1 MSPAESLIGQTVSH
15 YRVLEK
21 LGGGGMGVVY
31 KAEDT
36 RLHRMVALKFLPDE
50 VARDPQV
57 LARFQREAQ
66 AASALNHPN
75 ICTIHDVGEEN
86 GRAFIAM
93 EFLDGVTLK
102 HSITGRALELERL
115 LDVSIEIAD
124 ALDAA
129 HSQGIIH
136 RDIKPANIFITKRGH
151 AKILDFGL
159 AKMPTAKVPASDAD
173 SLATLTEPEHLT
185 SPGAALGTVAY
196 MSPEQ
201 VRAKELDA
209 RTDLFSFG
217 VVLYEM
223 ATGQLPFRGESSG
236 VVFNAILER
245 APVSPVRL
253 NPDLPAKL
261 EDIVNR
267 ALEKDRDLRFQS
279 ATELRAELKR
289 LKRDSE
295 TGRRAALTEIAEEV
309 EPRRD
314 TKSGRSAAPTAALPD
329 ALPALQ
335 ARRSRVPLFLMLSGL
350 AVIVF
355 VAVGLFVLKPSWLWP
370 KPPKQLLQRDLTAN
384 ASSNAVLAAVISP
397 DGRQLAYFDR
407 ANGLSLLQID
417 TGEKRTFPNTANV
430 SPAGWFPDGTH
441 LLVGP
446 PGPGGL
452 WKMSTLDGTTR
463 KLLDETVGAQTT
475 VLSPDGLRIAFNKSS
490 APGEIWM
497 MGADGED
504 PHRILSV
511 EQSFIVGIAWSPTS
525 QRIAYSLIRK
535 NTSDPTKV
543 AVAIESCSREGGQS
557 KLILEENRLQ
567 GGFGPS
573 DVSWSVDGRVLYRIT
588 EPPPN
593 AKSENIWS
601 IEVDPNTGRV
611 RGQPSR
617 VTNGTGLNL
626 GNFSQSNDGKRFAFV
641 GMRSRDTIQVAEI
654 RREVEGL
661 GTPSPLTGDNWDK
674 WPDGWTRDSREV
686 VFESNPQGKWG
697 IFKQEVRT
705 HQTQTLLSGPDWYG
719 SPVVTSDGQWLLF
732 TQSSHDDHTGSSAR
746 LMRMPMNGGSTAVVV
761 KGNFSYGCAVQ
772 ASVCVLSELTKDKRV
787 FSSLDPLKG
796 RGPDLAQTAVTPDT
810 WTLSPDGKSI
820 AFLTKVQGDQIQVI
834 NTADGKTLS
843 IQLKDWQLQSIV
855 WSPDNQRLYASGFS
869 GSAFSIRL
877 VGLDGNFKS
886 LSEVSVGQA
895 WIAYPQPSPDGHYLA
910 YLLRSWE
917 SNVTMLE
924 NF

>member
-1 MSPAESLIGQTVSH
+1 MAESQPLIGQTVSH

-93 EFLDGVTLK
+93 EYLDGETLK
-102 HSITGRALELERL
+102 HSITGSALELERI
-115 LDVSIEIAD
+115 LDISIEIAD

-159 AKMPTAKVPASDAD
+159 AKMPTAKVSAGNAD

-185 SPGAALGTVAY
+185 SPGAALGTVSY

-261 EDIVNR
+261 EDIINR

-295 TGRRAALTEIAEEV
+295 TGRRAALTEVAEEV

-314 TKSGRSAAPTAALPD
+314 RKSGRSAAQTAALP
-329 ALPALQ
+329 AAPSLQ
-335 ARRSRVPLFLMLSGL
+335 ARRSRVPLLLMLSGL
-350 AVIVF
+350 GVIVF

-370 KPPKQLLQRDLTAN
+370 KPEKQLLQRDLTAN
-384 ASSNAVLAAVISP
+384 ASSNAVVAAVISP

-417 TGEKRTFPNTANV
+417 TGEKRSFPGTTNV

-463 KLLDETVGAQTT
+463 KLLDEAVGASTT
-475 VLSPDGLRIAFNKSS
+475 VLSPDGMRIAFNKSS
-490 APGEIWM
+490 APGEIWI

-511 EQSFIVGIAWSPTS
+511 EPLLIQGIAWSPTS
-525 QRIAYSLIRK
+525 QRIAYSLQKK
-535 NTSDPTKV
+535 NSSDPTKE
-543 AVAIESCSREGGQS
+543 AVAIESCGREDGQS
-557 KLILEENRLQ
+557 KLILEENRLW
-567 GGFGPS
+567 GEFGFS
-573 DVSWSVDGRVLYRIT
+573 DLSWSADGRLLYRIT

-593 AKSENIWS
+593 TKSENIWS
-601 IEVDPNTGRV
+601 IQVDPNTGRV

-626 GNFSQSNDGKRFAFV
+626 GNFSQSNDGKRFAFI
-641 GMRSRDTIQVAEI
+641 GMRSQDTIQVAEV
-654 RREVEGL
+654 RRQGEGL
-661 GTPSPLTGDNWDK
+661 GAPSPLTGDNWDK
-674 WPDGWTRDSREV
+674 WLDGWTGDSREV

-705 HQTQTLLSGPDWYG
+705 HQTQTLLSGPDRYG

-746 LMRMPMNGGSTAVVV
+746 LMRMPMNGGSTTVVA

-787 FSSLDPLKG
+787 FSWLDPLKG
-796 RGPDLAQTAVTPDT
+796 RGPDLPQTAVASDI

-820 AFLTKVQGDQIQVI
+820 ALLPKVQSTQIQII
-834 NTADGKTLS
+834 NTADGKTRS
-843 IQLKDWQLQSIV
+843 IDLKDWQVQSIV
-855 WSPDNQRLYASGFS
+855 WSPDNQHLYASGFS
-869 GSAFSIRL
+869 ASAFSIRL
-877 VGLDGNFKS
+877 VDLGGKFRELFDVAS
-886 LSEVSVGQA
+886 GQGWPA
-895 WIAYPQPSPDGHYLA
+895 NPRPSPDGHYLA
-910 YLLRSWE
+910 YVLRTWE